1 MTIADTALTVL
12 NPGERTTH
20 NPESP
25 HHGGLLDTIASR
37 PDTPHGQTTQK
48 AYIAG
53 TVLSTTDSAGYSGI
67 SHTSNT
73 VIKDPLHTADTA
85 RCLISVRDCIGSSA
99 GCSDGGSAMQITV
112 FLGDSIGQN
121 NSLLA
126 NVAKVIDK
134 LPPSYN
140 TQYKRGKGDTHIHHR
155 LARRTDRK

>member
-1 MTIADTALTVL
+1 MQSRTLIRQRAVSAVCSGSLITVL
-12 NPGERTTH
+12 DVWEI
-20 NPESP
+20 PEYP
-25 HHGGLLDTIASR
+25 A
-37 PDTPHGQTTQK
+37 
-48 AYIAG
+48 
-53 TVLSTTDSAGYSGI
+53 LS
-67 SHTSNT
+67 
-73 VIKDPLHTADTA
+73 V
-85 RCLISVRDCIGSSA
+85 SA